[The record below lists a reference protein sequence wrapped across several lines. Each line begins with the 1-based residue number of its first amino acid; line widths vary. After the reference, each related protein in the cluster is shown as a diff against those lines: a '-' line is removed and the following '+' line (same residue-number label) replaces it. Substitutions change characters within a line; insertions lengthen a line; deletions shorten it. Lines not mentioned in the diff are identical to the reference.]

1 MKAKDYYP
9 TYIPRK
15 WIHFAEHGRKYR
27 IRKKYRNRILQT
39 VSSHPSDFETVLFNV
54 MQHTSRSGITTAEF
68 CRGLTAPPLPDYFR
82 DCSPDDGIQ
91 IPDDIRQL
99 SEKLEELKEIIERT
113 LSPVF
118 DRIKEL
124 AGKIVKIVRDA
135 VDRIWCNDRHWW
147 YMAEHHKKRRI
158 RKKYRTKIK
167 RMARDRARKL
177 LHSLG
182 CDTPRGA
189 GRHRGR
195 RRRGGPL
202 MARKNSQARQAA
214 CRICGKDWQISALAV
229 IPPSGYV
236 CPVCETKQRKE
247 RLYGNETTQKRGI
260 QNPAKYQHRTR
271 YTPGK

>member
-1 MKAKDYYP
+1 MKSRDYYP

-27 IRKKYRNRILQT
+27 IRKKYRNRIQKA
-39 VSSHPSDFETVLFNV
+39 VSRHSTGTGWSSDFETVLFNV
-54 MQHTSRSGITTAEF
+54 IQNTRHCGMTTAEL
-68 CRGLTAPPLPDYFR
+68 CQRLSAPQTTTLDYFA

-113 LSPVF
+113 LSPVL
-118 DRIKEL
+118 DWIKEL
-124 AGKIVKIVRDA
+124 AGKIVKVVRDA

-167 RMARDRARKL
+167 RMARDRAHKL

-182 CDTPRGA
+182 CDTPEEQDDTEA
-189 GRHRGR
+189 SDDEEV
-195 RRRGGPL
+195 P
-202 MARKNSQARQAA
+202 
-214 CRICGKDWQISALAV
+214 
-229 IPPSGYV
+229 
-236 CPVCETKQRKE
+236 
-247 RLYGNETTQKRGI
+247 
-260 QNPAKYQHRTR
+260 
-271 YTPGK
+271 

>member
-118 DRIKEL
+118 DWIKE
-124 AGKIVKIVRDA
+124 
-135 VDRIWCNDRHWW
+135 
-147 YMAEHHKKRRI
+147 
-158 RKKYRTKIK
+158 
-167 RMARDRARKL
+167 
-177 LHSLG
+177 
-182 CDTPRGA
+182 
-189 GRHRGR
+189 
-195 RRRGGPL
+195 
-202 MARKNSQARQAA
+202 
-214 CRICGKDWQISALAV
+214 LAV

>member
-1 MKAKDYYP
+1 MKSRDYYP

-27 IRKKYRNRILQT
+27 IRKKYRNRIQKA
-39 VSSHPSDFETVLFNV
+39 VSRHSTGTGWSSDFETVLFNV
-54 MQHTSRSGITTAEF
+54 IQNTRHCGMTTAEL
-68 CRGLTAPPLPDYFR
+68 CQRLSAPQTTTLDYFA

-118 DRIKEL
+118 DWIKEL
-124 AGKIVKIVRDA
+124 SGKIVKIVRDA

-177 LHSLG
+177 LHSLE
-182 CDTPRGA
+182 CDTPEEQDDTEA
-189 GRHRGR
+189 SDDEEV
-195 RRRGGPL
+195 P
-202 MARKNSQARQAA
+202 
-214 CRICGKDWQISALAV
+214 
-229 IPPSGYV
+229 
-236 CPVCETKQRKE
+236 
-247 RLYGNETTQKRGI
+247 
-260 QNPAKYQHRTR
+260 
-271 YTPGK
+271 

>member
-1 MKAKDYYP
+1 MKSRDYYP

-27 IRKKYRNRILQT
+27 IRKKYRNRIQKA
-39 VSSHPSDFETVLFNV
+39 VSRHSTGTGWSSDFETVLFNV
-54 MQHTSRSGITTAEF
+54 IQNTRHCGMTTAEL
-68 CRGLTAPPLPDYFR
+68 CQRLSAPQTTTLDYFA

-118 DRIKEL
+118 DWIKEL
-124 AGKIVKIVRDA
+124 AGKIVKVVRDA

-177 LHSLG
+177 LHSLR
-182 CDTPRGA
+182 CDTPEEQDDTEA
-189 GRHRGR
+189 SDDEEV
-195 RRRGGPL
+195 P
-202 MARKNSQARQAA
+202 
-214 CRICGKDWQISALAV
+214 
-229 IPPSGYV
+229 
-236 CPVCETKQRKE
+236 
-247 RLYGNETTQKRGI
+247 
-260 QNPAKYQHRTR
+260 
-271 YTPGK
+271 

>member
-1 MKAKDYYP
+1 MKSRDYYP

-27 IRKKYRNRILQT
+27 IRKKYRNRIQKA
-39 VSSHPSDFETVLFNV
+39 VSRHSTGTGWSSDFETVLFNV
-54 MQHTSRSGITTAEF
+54 IQNTRHCGMTTAEL
-68 CRGLTAPPLPDYFR
+68 CQRLSAPQTTTLDYFA

-118 DRIKEL
+118 DWIKEL

-135 VDRIWCNDRHWW
+135 VDRIWCNDRRWW

-182 CDTPRGA
+182 CDTPEEQDDTEA
-189 GRHRGR
+189 SDDEEV
-195 RRRGGPL
+195 P
-202 MARKNSQARQAA
+202 
-214 CRICGKDWQISALAV
+214 
-229 IPPSGYV
+229 
-236 CPVCETKQRKE
+236 
-247 RLYGNETTQKRGI
+247 
-260 QNPAKYQHRTR
+260 
-271 YTPGK
+271 

>member
-54 MQHTSRSGITTAEF
+54 MQHTSRSGMTTAEL
-68 CRGLTAPPLPDYFR
+68 CRGLTAPP
-82 DCSPDDGIQ
+82 

-99 SEKLEELKEIIERT
+99 SEKLEELKEIIEHT

-118 DRIKEL
+118 DWIKEL

-135 VDRIWCNDRHWW
+135 VDHIWCNDRHWW

-182 CDTPRGA
+182 CDTPEEQDDTEA
-189 GRHRGR
+189 GDDEEV
-195 RRRGGPL
+195 P
-202 MARKNSQARQAA
+202 
-214 CRICGKDWQISALAV
+214 
-229 IPPSGYV
+229 
-236 CPVCETKQRKE
+236 
-247 RLYGNETTQKRGI
+247 
-260 QNPAKYQHRTR
+260 
-271 YTPGK
+271 